1 MLIARNSQNIDTYY
15 MLNHRIRSIYTTS
28 RYVSKSYQSTPASEY
43 LRATSGERNLNSTP
57 EKPEQEHLAEIFVV
71 WKRFGS
77 VET

>member
-1 MLIARNSQNIDTYY
+1 MFQN
-15 MLNHRIRSIYTTS
+15 L
-28 RYVSKSYQSTPASEY
+28 STPASEY